1 MHPIQLNNGKTI
13 KHGKHAIWPT
23 KLPINVTALIL
34 LVITTT
40 LPAQVLKQKTLEL
53 GGGFKAIEEAQI
65 NVAGRWHSNQKFYF
79 LYHEKRHL
87 CQCSNYSISP
97 SGKLAIFQE
106 SSSGEIL
113 NFGTKKKLK
122 TVFSKVPKGSLKSV
136 SWSKN
141 EKSAELAILIS
152 KNAPEEIVMHR
163 VKLK

>member
-1 MHPIQLNNGKTI
+1 MHTRQLKNAKTI
-13 KHGKHAIWPT
+13 MRGKRAIWPK
-23 KLPINVTALIL
+23 KLLINVTALIL
-34 LVITTT
+34 LVITTAV
-40 LPAQVLKQKTLEL
+40 PAQVLKQKTLEL
-53 GGGFKAIEEAQI
+53 DGGFKAIEEAQI
-65 NVAGRWHSNQKFYF
+65 NVAGRWHSDQKFYF

-97 SGKLAIFQE
+97 SGRVAIFQE

-122 TVFSKVPKGSLKSV
+122 TVFNKVPKGTLKSV

-152 KNAPEEIVMHR
+152 KNMPEEIVMHR